1 MVSDFS
7 RAFGNNV
14 VREVGIP
21 PARPPTR
28 VRWLTRAQVELIIRE
43 TRDEPLLAFVAF
55 LGLAQGLRRIEW
67 QRLLIEDIDLEGRR
81 LLIRGKGRG
90 RPRLQ
95 WVALHPSF
103 AEVYGRYAEVR
114 LHLVDAAGR
123 DHPRAP
129 VPAEVLV
136 CATPSGLSPYTLSG
150 LDCVVRRI
158 QGRLARAGVHVA
170 LSTHML
176 RRSGATLLEE
186 SLLGSPGISPD
197 GVYRVVQRFLR
208 HDNLATTM
216 GYLES
221 NPGRLARALE
231 LFARAGP
238 WSGSTGGAHPGTAP
252 DPTPIP
258 TPARVPAPSGRLNDL
273 HRGLPGMARSARK
286 RPVRRLRT
294 VDP

>member
-1 MVSDFS
+1 MSRASRLRPLPAPEFPALEAWMRSKVARGLAPLTLEGYRKVVRSLLRDLRSAGRPLEPGCWTRADALRIRELLHGSHGSLVVVSDFS

-136 CATPSGLSPYTLSG
+136 CATPSGL
-150 LDCVVRRI
+150 VRTP
-158 QGRLARAGVHVA
+158 LAGWIV
-170 LSTHML
+170 
-176 RRSGATLLEE
+176 
-186 SLLGSPGISPD
+186 
-197 GVYRVVQRFLR
+197 
-208 HDNLATTM
+208 
-216 GYLES
+216 
-221 NPGRLARALE
+221 
-231 LFARAGP
+231 
-238 WSGSTGGAHPGTAP
+238 
-252 DPTPIP
+252 
-258 TPARVPAPSGRLNDL
+258 
-273 HRGLPGMARSARK
+273 
-286 RPVRRLRT
+286 
-294 VDP
+294 